1 MLSDDVTVLNI
12 KHKVLQEVAKLAYDK
27 KLEEGKEL
35 LPFQMIPG
43 PKARFRCCIY
53 KERELSASVCVF
65 RGLNCVWISRVTALF
80 M

>member
-35 LPFQMIPG
+35 LPFQMIPDQ
-43 PKARFRCCIY
+43 KQDFVAVFIKRC
-53 KERELSASVCVF
+53 V
-65 RGLNCVWISRVTALF
+65 
-80 M
+80 

>member
-43 PKARFRCCIY
+43 PKA
-53 KERELSASVCVF
+53 
-65 RGLNCVWISRVTALF
+65 
-80 M
+80 

>member
-35 LPFQMIPG
+35 LPFQMIPEFFV
-43 PKARFRCCIY
+43 KLKKTMLKDL
-53 KERELSASVCVF
+53 KELCLMLLLLME
-65 RGLNCVWISRVTALF
+65 I
-80 M
+80 

>member
-43 PKARFRCCIY
+43 PKARFIKRG
-53 KERELSASVCVF
+53 KLSASVCVWQ
-65 RGLNCVWISRVTALF
+65 RVNARVISRVTA
-80 M
+80 

>member
-53 KERELSASVCVF
+53 KERKLSASVCVWQ
-65 RGLNCVWISRVTALF
+65 RVNARVISRATA
-80 M
+80 

>member
-35 LPFQMIPG
+35 LPDDSG
-43 PKARFRCCIY
+43 TKS
-53 KERELSASVCVF
+53 K
-65 RGLNCVWISRVTALF
+65 ISLLYL
-80 M
+80 